1 MTASLRWSQQSGG
14 NQGLQLP
21 RAWQSFQPGEK
32 PPHSGQGWV
41 PPTVWEEAAPFRA
54 GMGAPTAWGPIPG
67 RAGCPC
73 GLGLAPHSLGL
84 APSGR
89 LAQASPWTSRWYG
102 VPSYLVSPDGFSEVR
117 NLPKQ
122 KAELFSNRLENY
134 EKNMQTPIEG

>member
-21 RAWQSFQPGEK
+21 RAWQSFRPGEK

-54 GMGAPTAWGPIPG
+54 GLGAPAAWVWPPTAWVWPPVAGSQRRSPPG
-67 RAGCPC
+67 AV
-73 GLGLAPHSLGL
+73 
-84 APSGR
+84 
-89 LAQASPWTSRWYG
+89 QASPWTSRWYG